1 LRYNVGANAYAI
13 IGDTYISIGAT
24 AADFSINSI
33 DYAYSTATASFN
45 SAFVLGSTGEISIV
59 NSYVAGIMPSVLTS
73 DVGFVK
79 FNVASQSFVGTP
91 SFTDISVNAAGY
103 KDYTLGALSTN
114 DFYVSATGSNGLKL
128 NSWY

>member
-1 LRYNVGANAYAI
+1 MLYR
-13 IGDTYISIGAT
+13 DTYISIGAT

-73 DVGFVK
+73 DVVLVCK
-79 FNVASQSFVGTP
+79 
-91 SFTDISVNAAGY
+91 I
-103 KDYTLGALSTN
+103 
-114 DFYVSATGSNGLKL
+114 
-128 NSWY
+128 